1 MRPLRIPSAMRWQ
14 NKAGMRSCETPMKE
28 AISCLNVML
37 HKWTAE
43 MHPSK
48 LAADACFVAAC
59 EDPHVIKV
67 NAVATRREILLFTVE
82 TPASRW
88 ELNWS
93 GGKVKR

>member
-1 MRPLRIPSAMRWQ
+1 MRWQ

-43 MHPSK
+43 THPSK
-48 LAADACFVAAC
+48 LASGACFAPAC

-67 NAVATRREILLFTVE
+67 NAAAIKREILLFTVK
-82 TPASRW
+82 TPRVP
-88 ELNWS
+88 LVNLI
-93 GGKVKR
+93 